1 MAKSR
6 LNFDE
11 MSRVF
16 NMGIGIVLSI
26 KKKHIQSVEKS
37 LNSINE
43 KYYIIGEVVSKKGFK
58 II

>member
-1 MAKSR
+1 
-6 LNFDE
+6 
-11 MSRVF
+11 
-16 NMGIGIVLSI
+16 MGIGIVLSI
-26 KKKHIQSVEKS
+26 KKKHIQSVEKL